1 MSFLKNLGD
10 KALNTA
16 KVVGNKSQDLMEIGK
31 LKMHISQL
39 EGDIK
44 KLKGEIGEV
53 VYNAYI
59 NGQGSPSEQ
68 VTSIF
73 LDFDQLEEFN
83 EELQLKYAEIE
94 ETKAKID
101 QVQND

>member
-1 MSFLKNLGD
+1 MSLLKNLGE

-16 KVVGNKSQDLMEIGK
+16 KVVGNKSQDLMEVGK

-59 NGQGSPSEQ
+59 NGEGSPSEQ
-68 VTSIF
+68 VVALCDGISA
-73 LDFDQLEEFN
+73 
-83 EELQLKYAEIE
+83 KYAEIE